1 MQKTRNRD
9 ACFLLSSI
17 AAPIVLVR
25 HGSTRLKEGQ
35 PLGVSCEVWRGLQE
49 DRVSCC
55 FFGFTLEFFSSSGK
69 TPLVQLEHAFDAS
82 VPWPIPIPQRDG
94 LPVSMG
100 LGARQMALMVCDYL

>member
-1 MQKTRNRD
+1 MFPSQLHRRTHCIGSSRIDEAERGPATGDNR
-9 ACFLLSSI
+9 
-17 AAPIVLVR
+17 
-25 HGSTRLKEGQ
+25 GQ
-35 PLGVSCEVWRGLQE
+35 LRSVGLQE